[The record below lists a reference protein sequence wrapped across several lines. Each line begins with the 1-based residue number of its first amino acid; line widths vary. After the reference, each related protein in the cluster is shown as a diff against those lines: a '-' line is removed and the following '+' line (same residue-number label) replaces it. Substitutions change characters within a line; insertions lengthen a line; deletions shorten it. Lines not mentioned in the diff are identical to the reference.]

1 MPPLRLL
8 DTNVVSDFF
17 KHQAGVT
24 ARFQNAVPGSL
35 AISALTVMEIEYG
48 FERQPTARSRFGTL
62 WTALQSDLWVLPF
75 ESPDAVSTARVRA
88 HLSRLGTPIGPFDL
102 QLAGTALARTL
113 ILVTHNRAE
122 FERVPSLAL
131 EDWWT
136 AP

>member
-1 MPPLRLL
+1 MPPLFLL

-17 KHQAGVT
+17 KHRAEVT
-24 ARFQNAVPGSL
+24 TRFQSAAPSSL

-48 FERQPTARSRFGTL
+48 FERQPAARSRFGTL
-62 WTALQSDLWVLPF
+62 WSALQYDLAVLPF
-75 ESPDAVSTARVRA
+75 ETPDALSTARVRA
-88 HLSRLGTPIGPFDL
+88 HLARLGTPIGPFDL
-102 QLAGTALARTL
+102 QLAGTALARGL

-122 FERVPSLAL
+122 FERVPDLAL